1 MTAMASVFLSYRH
14 ESDEHS
20 DRVRELAERLRDRLA
35 NNGVSVVL
43 DQFQP
48 AGGPDQGWAKW
59 SADQVRH
66 ASRVVMVITPAYLEC
81 MLGDLKPS
89 GGRGS
94 AWEARAIYHEL
105 YQVGGISGKFRALVF
120 GDGPDIALPA
130 EIGAIHTFRSPDDED
145 DLADWVRSAGEPPD
159 ADGDAPARP
168 VPMRRRSRTWPTS
181 WLLGGAAAAA
191 LALLVYFVV
200 TPQSGASDVR
210 DDPEFQRMVK
220 MVEELH
226 RQIPQPTDQPQPE
239 RVQQEAEARA
249 EAPGRYRAN
258 TYYWPVG
265 STIRVGFLGGDKAVQ
280 EKVFAIAREWTK
292 YANVSF
298 ARADAKDADV
308 RVSFEPSGEWSYLGT
323 QSLSIRAGEATANLG
338 EPVDFSDELESRHYT
353 LHAFG
358 HVLGLIHEFQ
368 TPAAASQLNLA
379 KAIAYFGAPPNNWD
393 PATVEANFKPLPNA
407 GTFYADK
414 PFDPYSVMLHR
425 LPAEVMNA
433 GKVFEPGDQLS
444 PGDIAFIRRLYPGR

>member
-1 MTAMASVFLSYRH
+1 MESVFLSYRQ

-20 DRVRELAERLRDRLA
+20 DRVRALAERLRERVA
-35 NNGVSVVL
+35 SHGISVVL

-66 ASRVVMVITPAYLEC
+66 STRVLMVITPAYVEC
-81 MLGDLKPS
+81 MLGNLKPS

-105 YQVGGISGKFRALVF
+105 YQVAGVSGKYRALVF
-120 GDGPDIALPA
+120 DDGSDAALPA
-130 EIGAIHTFRSPDDED
+130 EIGAIHTFRSPEDED
-145 DLADWVRSAGEPPD
+145 DLVGWVRREAERSTEAEPAAAKSLPK
-159 ADGDAPARP
+159 
-168 VPMRRRSRTWPTS
+168 RRRTRTWFP
-181 WLLGGAAAAA
+181 WLVGGGAAVAA
-191 LALLVYFVV
+191 LVLIAYF
-200 TPQSGASDVR
+200 TGAAGWRAGSVR
-210 DDPEFQRMVK
+210 EDPEFQRMVK

-226 RQIPQPTDQPQPE
+226 KQIPQPQPGRIQE
-239 RVQQEAEARA
+239 EAEARA
-249 EAPGRYRAN
+249 ESPERYREN

-265 STIRVGFLGGDKAVQ
+265 STIRIGFLGGDQAVQ
-280 EKVFAIAREWTK
+280 DKVFAIAREWTK

-298 ARADAKDADV
+298 VRSEAKDAEV
-308 RVSFEPSGEWSYLGT
+308 RVSFEPTGEWSYLGT
-323 QSLSIRAGEATANLG
+323 QSLSIPAGGATANLG
-338 EPVDFSDELESRHYT
+338 EPVDFDDELESRHYT

-368 TPAAASQLNLA
+368 TPAATSQVNLA
-379 KAIAYFGAPPNNWD
+379 KAIAYFAEPPNSWSRE
-393 PATVEANFKPLPNA
+393 TVEANFKPLQNA
-407 GTFYADK
+407 GTYYADK

-425 LPAEVMNA
+425 LPAEVLNS
-433 GKVFEPGDQLS
+433 GKAFEPGDQLS